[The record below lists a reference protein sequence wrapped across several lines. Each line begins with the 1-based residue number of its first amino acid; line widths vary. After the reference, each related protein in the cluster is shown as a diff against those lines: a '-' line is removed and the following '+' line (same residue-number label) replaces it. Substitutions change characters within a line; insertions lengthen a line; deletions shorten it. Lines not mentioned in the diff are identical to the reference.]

1 MVERYKHEIL
11 NQENKTISGHYAITH
26 EVCLPFQ
33 GREVLYVVGYAE
45 VDTSCC
51 GTGTM
56 RYALVAGFI
65 VTLRELQE
73 DGSFVSQVE
82 LIRDQKERI
91 EIEDLIMKREIVNQV
106 NFL

>member
-1 MVERYKHEIL
+1 MVEHYKHEIL
-11 NQENKTISGHYAITH
+11 NQEHKTISGHYAITH
-26 EVCLPFQ
+26 EVCLPYK

-56 RYALVAGFI
+56 TYALAAGYI
-65 VTLRELQE
+65 ITLREPQE
-73 DGSFVSQVE
+73 DGSLVSQVE
-82 LIRDQKERI
+82 LIRDRNERI
-91 EIEDLIMKREIVNQV
+91 EIEDLIMKREIVSQV